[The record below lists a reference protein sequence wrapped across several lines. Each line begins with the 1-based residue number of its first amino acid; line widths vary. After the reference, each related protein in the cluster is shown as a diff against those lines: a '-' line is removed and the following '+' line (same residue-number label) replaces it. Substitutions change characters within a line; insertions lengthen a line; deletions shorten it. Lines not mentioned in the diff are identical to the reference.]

1 MLSSGVH
8 NGVTSRYAR
17 RDVLRIAG
25 LGAAALLAGCSSG
38 GGGSDGEVASSG
50 GGGESVEA
58 DGDARAPA
66 DRGGQPTV
74 SAVGEVLLRTPLEI
88 QVVSVVQVDTTTGF
102 GIEVPVREGNVGY
115 AVTLAFKN
123 ASDAYV
129 SFVTDGFAMLA
140 DSQPV
145 VDAQQFGE
153 LTSSSFGGV
162 ALVPG
167 EVRTYDLSFEVPD
180 GASRYGV
187 AGRFEVK
194 TLPGTEFVPVDPI
207 LVDVAQDAGQPP
219 LAQTL
224 DVPFRGLD
232 ETVGVGGLDVT
243 VRELF
248 FADEAGRGQL
258 REGEEFGLAD
268 VRIDNGTGL
277 PVAAGI
283 GFGGFAFTD
292 DTGAVHSSSRGA
304 EGRVGEREILDL
316 PNGVRPGESVEGLIA
331 GGVPRGTQPLYLT
344 FTPPPVLYA
353 NSAGVAEHKFFWQ
366 AR

>member
-38 GGGSDGEVASSG
+38 TDESEGAVAGSG
-50 GGGESVEA
+50 GGGSVEA

-66 DRGGQPTV
+66 DQGSQPAV
-74 SAVGEVLLRTPLEI
+74 SAVTEVLLRTPLEI
-88 QVVSVVQVDTTTGF
+88 QVVSVVQGDTTTGF
-102 GIEVPVREGNVGY
+102 GIEVPVQEGNVGY

-140 DSQPV
+140 DSQQV
-145 VDAQQFGE
+145 VDTQQFGE

-162 ALVPG
+162 ALAPG

-194 TLPGTEFVPVDPI
+194 TLPGTEFVPVEPL
-207 LVDVAQDAGQPP
+207 LVDFAQDAGQPP
-219 LAQTL
+219 LTQTL

-243 VRELF
+243 VRGIF
-248 FADEAGRGQL
+248 FADEAVRGQL
-258 REGEEFGLAD
+258 REGEEFAIAD
-268 VRIDNGTGL
+268 VRIDNATGL

-283 GFGGFAFTD
+283 GRGGFAFTD
-292 DTGAVHSSSRGA
+292 DTGTVYSSSRGA
-304 EGRVGEREILDL
+304 EGRVGERALIDL
-316 PNGVRPGESVEGLIA
+316 PNGVRPGESAEGLVA
-331 GGVPRGTQPLYLT
+331 GGVPRGIQPLYLT
-344 FTPPPVLYA
+344 FSPPPALYA
-353 NSAGVAEHKFFWQ
+353 NSDSVAEHKFFWQ